1 MTNTKKPKGLSPA
14 MAEDGWLRSLHD
26 ALVEVAAGSA
36 FADVERVE
44 ILLQLHHGSLLRSL
58 EREPSTLGPG
68 SAAPPAPP
76 TFPSQS
82 SQSAS
87 DGGAPAH
94 ERDVAAL
101 LDLTPTAT
109 AALFADFE
117 RESHNDAQ
125 ALASAAAGAPA
136 SPGSPGPSNITT
148 MIISKCQFRQF
159 YK

>member
-1 MTNTKKPKGLSPA
+1 

-44 ILLQLHHGSLLRSL
+44 NLLQLHHGSLLRSL

-125 ALASAAAGAPA
+125 ALASAAAPA
-136 SPGSPGPSNITT
+136 RARPCHVRGWRRARPRGG
-148 MIISKCQFRQF
+148 RA
-159 YK
+159 